1 MSYSVK
7 NSAQTVTYTVADGAA
22 NTNAISLTFL
32 GKNETNYGTYLNQN
46 FLWLLENFSNTSSN
60 PPNYPVQGQLWWD
73 STHKFLNVY
82 DGVNWNTVYGN
93 IANLNVNNSASFSTI
108 TAATIG
114 NSGTIYTGLSANLVG
129 GVTSVGQNFNAN
141 PVSTDAGRI
150 FGVYNLNY
158 MPGASYSP
166 SDNRIF
172 DFGVTTGN
180 IAYVRTNGSNGVQWY
195 AAGNGTSFNNAVL
208 PISNAS
214 INLGSTTNYW
224 NNIYGANVYGVN
236 VNAANGTFLTSL
248 GVGTNSPLYTLDVKS
263 PSGEYRTAIFET
275 ASTLGP
281 SVQIKGSKIYELRS
295 TDTGA
300 SEGAGLFFIYDK
312 DNNVSRFT
320 VNSNGYIG
328 IGGVTSPTAPL
339 DVNGNITARAA
350 NIYAANQIANT
361 AIYSASY
368 YWANGT
374 PFVSSNYGNTQ
385 VAGYLGVVA
394 TSIVPSV
401 SNTYTLGS
409 STNWWTTAYTQSV
422 QAKYADLAEKYLPD
436 ADYEVG
442 TVMMVGGV
450 NEVTQHDGSNVRAIG
465 VISEYP
471 AYTMN
476 SDQEGGVYI
485 ALKGRVPV
493 RAIGPIKKG
502 QALIGTAHGLAIAQ
516 TDDSQWMFA
525 ISLQDLNDSVGIV
538 EAVIL

>member
-1 MSYSVK
+1 MTYSVK
-7 NSAQTVTYTVADGAA
+7 NSAGTVTYNVADGAA
-22 NTNAISLTFL
+22 NTNAISLTFM
-32 GKNETNYGTYLNQN
+32 GKGETNYGTYLNEN
-46 FLWLLENFSNTSSN
+46 FLWLLENFSNNSSN
-60 PPNYPVQGQLWWD
+60 PPALPVQGQLWWD
-73 STHKFLNVY
+73 STYKFLNVY
-82 DGVNWNTVYGN
+82 DGSKWNTVYGN
-93 IANLNVNNSASFSTI
+93 LATLTVNGAVSSSSV

-114 NSGTIYTGLSANLVG
+114 NSITTYTGVSANLVG

-195 AAGNGTSFNNAVL
+195 AAGNGTSFNNALL
-208 PISNAS
+208 PLSNTS
-214 INLGSTTNYW
+214 INFGSATNYW
-224 NNIYGANVYGVN
+224 NNIY
-236 VNAANGTFLTSL
+236 AANGTILTSL
-248 GVGTNSPLYTLDVKS
+248 GVGTSSPLYTLDVKS

-281 SVQIKGSKIYELRS
+281 SIQIKGSKIYELRS
-295 TDTGA
+295 TDVGA

-312 DNNVSRFT
+312 DNNISRLT
-320 VNSNGYIG
+320 VNSNGYVG
-328 IGGVTSPTAPL
+328 IGGITSPTAPL
-339 DVNGNITARAA
+339 DVNGNITARTA
-350 NIYAANQIANT
+350 NIYAGNLIANT

-409 STNWWTTAYTQSV
+409 STNWWTTSYTQSV
-422 QAKYADLAEKYLPD
+422 QAKYADLAEKYLTD
-436 ADYEVG
+436 QDYPIG
-442 TVMMVGGV
+442 TVVMVGGDA
-450 NEVTQHDGSNVRAIG
+450 EVTQHDGRAVRAVG
-465 VISEYP
+465 TVSQNP
-471 AYTMN
+471 AYMMN
-476 SDQEGGVYI
+476 DGLEGGTYI

-493 RAIGPIKKG
+493 RVIGPVQKG
-502 QALIGTAHGLAIAQ
+502 QSLRGAPWGVAMAEEMSSAYTFAIALETVADPIQ
-516 TDDSQWMFA
+516 T
-525 ISLQDLNDSVGIV
+525 II